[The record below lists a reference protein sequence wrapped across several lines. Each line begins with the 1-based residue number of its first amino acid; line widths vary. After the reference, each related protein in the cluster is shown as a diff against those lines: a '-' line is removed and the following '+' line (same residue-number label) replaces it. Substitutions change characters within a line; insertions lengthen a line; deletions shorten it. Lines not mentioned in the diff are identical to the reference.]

1 MKSSY
6 VERAERFI
14 QQVASYI
21 DGCTDYIDLN
31 RAMCD
36 FMMEHPR
43 RNISVKHGMA
53 RMALVTSD
61 YVIKM
66 NYDDDWVDSVGGCE
80 EEMEFYATA
89 ESEGMGH
96 LFAKITRYEYEGRK
110 YYIMPRI
117 HGIREDNWRDAY
129 SYMSFAESK
138 WCKSHKL
145 YDLHSGN
152 YGFRDGHVCIFDYGC
167 TERDQDGSP
176 NFFIYYQMYD
186 I

>member
-80 EEMEFYATA
+80 EEMEFYSPTCSSVAFQFRLDQNQ
-89 ESEGMGH
+89 SCMLYVDFYPSIH
-96 LFAKITRYEYEGRK
+96 LQ
-110 YYIMPRI
+110 
-117 HGIREDNWRDAY
+117 
-129 SYMSFAESK
+129 SY
-138 WCKSHKL
+138 
-145 YDLHSGN
+145 
-152 YGFRDGHVCIFDYGC
+152 
-167 TERDQDGSP
+167 
-176 NFFIYYQMYD
+176 
-186 I
+186 